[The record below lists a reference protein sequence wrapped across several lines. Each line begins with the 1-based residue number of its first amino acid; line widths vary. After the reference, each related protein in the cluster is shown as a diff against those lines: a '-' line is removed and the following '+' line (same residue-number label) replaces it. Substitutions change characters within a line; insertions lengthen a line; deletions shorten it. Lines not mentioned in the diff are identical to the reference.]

1 MAKKR
6 ESPKLIKIKD
16 AIKLINQQVSLIG
29 IVLEQREPK
38 QCRNNDWICTLRII
52 DDTYPSPGLT
62 VNVFSKTLEQLPQI
76 KNHDDMILFTR
87 IKMQTFDS
95 GERVNAACSRWVS
108 SFALFEGVDFVC
120 YQCSTNFHE
129 EEALYKSAM
138 DDLRKVFAGCSQ
150 VIKGNTVSFF
160 CFQLCI

>member
-6 ESPKLIKIKD
+6 DSPKLIKIKD
-16 AIKLINQQVSLIG
+16 AIKLINQEVSLIG

-62 VNVFSKTLEQLPQI
+62 VNVYSRTLEQLPQI

-87 IKMQTFDS
+87 IKAQ
-95 GERVNAACSRWVS
+95 RVFIFLVC
-108 SFALFEGVDFVC
+108 FV
-120 YQCSTNFHE
+120 E
-129 EEALYKSAM
+129 E
-138 DDLRKVFAGCSQ
+138 
-150 VIKGNTVSFF
+150 VIKFGFL
-160 CFQLCI
+160 LCRCKLLIVEKE